1 MLVVVSTKKRK
12 SERIYHQLGC
22 MYAKRI
28 KGENRLEMKEEK
40 AEKRHYH
47 KCKYCSGLRGDV
59 RMHKK
64 AITKWEEKN
73 DMKFDYD
80 KKTDT
85 LYIATKIGFWKV
97 FKRED
102 ELCYLYHRNKYS
114 DNMTLL
120 TAKMGDFH
128 RQADVKPAR
137 AIESI
142 IEYIIAHDKAKV
154 IIMDDY
160 RKLPKSTK
168 KQKKYYY
175 AAERKQRRN
184 DTRRI
189 DILFAVLEQN
199 NAGLR
204 AYSIC

>member
-1 MLVVVSTKKRK
+1 
-12 SERIYHQLGC
+12 
-22 MYAKRI
+22 
-28 KGENRLEMKEEK
+28 
-40 AEKRHYH
+40 
-47 KCKYCSGLRGDV
+47 
-59 RMHKK
+59 
-64 AITKWEEKN
+64 
-73 DMKFDYD
+73 
-80 KKTDT
+80 
-85 LYIATKIGFWKV
+85 
-97 FKRED
+97 
-102 ELCYLYHRNKYS
+102 
-114 DNMTLL
+114 MTLL

-160 RKLPKSTK
+160 RKLPKATK

-175 AAERKQRRN
+175 AAERKQRRT

-189 DILFAVLEQN
+189 DFLFAALEQS

-204 AYSIC
+204 AHSFC